1 MSIGK
6 LLMLAGVILTITGFV
21 VSYAPGLISWFGHLP
36 GDVRIEGENKW
47 VFIPITSMIVV
58 SILISLAIH
67 LFSYLK

>member
-1 MSIGK
+1 MGGI
-6 LLMLAGVILTITGFV
+6 LMIFGIL

-36 GDVRIEGENKW
+36 GDIRLEDENKG
-47 VFIPITSMIVV
+47 VYIPFTSMIVV